1 MAVRPLLV
9 GAVSPCGSSGRRRS
23 RLTLC
28 SLCSVLSPFDSF
40 GGVGCGTARGVRVL
54 RSRVQVLCRGDWRRV
69 VTLCPVLKHG
79 PRSARDAQVGR
90 VVSGPRSCLR
100 DPCVWNGRS
109 ESNFVGAR
117 ALGRP
122 EAHRWPSRMVTLWPV
137 SSASVSVA
145 TRKMVNYA

>member
-9 GAVSPCGSSGRRRS
+9 GAVSLFGSSGRVWS
-23 RLTLC
+23 RLKSC

-40 GGVGCGTARGVRVL
+40 GGVGCGTAHDFRVL
-54 RSRVQVLCRGDWRRV
+54 WICVQVLRRGDWRRV

-90 VVSGPRSCLR
+90 VVSGLRSCLR